1 MSAYM
6 VNEDTLDL
14 IASVAVWSNH
24 GLFVYAGEGTL
35 PPRGELE
42 YAGEGQSV
50 YYRASHLKDIKQE
63 LRLENIASLNA
74 RYPQD
79 AGLAGEGAPL
89 RAVYRDQ
96 ATYGEALGALACYE
110 YQACESDTWRNSYAH
125 LLCVAIRKA
134 ICNLISEGEWEYER
148 PAGQAQRIS
157 LIDLISKGG
166 E

>member
-35 PPRGELE
+35 PPRGNLE
-42 YAGEGQSV
+42 YAGEGESI
-50 YYRASHLKDIKQE
+50 YYRASHLKDIKNE
-63 LRLENIASLNA
+63 LRLENVASLNA

-79 AGLAGEGAPL
+79 AGLAREGEPFKAI
-89 RAVYRDQ
+89 YRDQ
-96 ATYGEALGALACYE
+96 ATFAQALGALRCYE
-110 YQACESDTWRNSYAH
+110 YQACESDSWQDSYAH
-125 LLCVAIRKA
+125 LLCVAIRNT
-134 ICNLISEGEWEYER
+134 ICALISEGEWEYER
-148 PAGQAQRIS
+148 PAGLAQRVS
-157 LIDLISKGG
+157 LMEMMS

>member
-14 IASVAVWSNH
+14 LASVAVWSNH
-24 GLFVYAGEGTL
+24 GLFIYASEGSL

-42 YAGEGQSV
+42 YAGEGESV
-50 YYRASHLKDIKQE
+50 YYRASHLKDIKKE

-74 RYPQD
+74 RYPSD
-79 AGLAGEGAPL
+79 AGLADEGAPFK
-89 RAVYRDQ
+89 AIYRDQ
-96 ATYGEALGALACYE
+96 ATYGEVLGALACYE
-110 YQACESDTWRNSYAH
+110 YQACESDSWRDSYAH

-134 ICNLISEGEWEYER
+134 ICGLISEGQWEYDR
-148 PAGQAQRIS
+148 PTGQAQIVS
-157 LIDLISKGG
+157 LMDMVR